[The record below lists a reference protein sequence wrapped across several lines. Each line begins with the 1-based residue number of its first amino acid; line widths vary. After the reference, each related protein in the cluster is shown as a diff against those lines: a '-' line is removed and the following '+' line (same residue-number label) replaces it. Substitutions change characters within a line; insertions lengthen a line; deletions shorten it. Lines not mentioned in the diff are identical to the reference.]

1 MASQGQQLYSTP
13 AFELFRRGLTTQ
25 SVKNFR
31 GISAYQSVTSLGPEW
46 ALDCQNVMVPGWG
59 GLSKFR
65 YPVAQS
71 LAGISGSGAGP
82 VFFTDFQQNNGTR
95 QVVANFANNSLWT
108 LTGDMTAKTLID
120 AGATDAP
127 IWSMVE
133 ANNILF
139 MANGQRME
147 KWTGANFWQW
157 GIAAPTASLELS
169 SPNIDIFSIQRA
181 GGVLTITLNFGNI
194 GGNIY
199 QPVYLNVGDTV
210 TVVGNTGD
218 PTMNG
223 TFAIATVVTPGLSYT
238 VNQAG
243 ANSGP
248 FTQASGAGNITF
260 PSESGVF
267 AGATASRTAG
277 TIGFVLAHPAFVG
290 NGVSAVGLQIVT
302 SGWADPTFNGTFI
315 VVSSVLSFGCLVS
328 FSVLQAGPDSV
339 AAGTGTVTTGVS
351 FTTDKVYGFSYTN
364 VITGHVSSVGP
375 SFTLPGPVTNRILFF
390 SVPPSPD
397 PQVSGLIVFASLDS
411 GADLFRVPTSSIL
424 GNGSS
429 IDISPDASLD
439 TSTQAPLLNN
449 PPLQGNFLAVG
460 QSRVFVANLTG
471 ATTDIIYSGYE
482 QILLGRPE
490 ESFPPNNRLKLAIG
504 ASAIA
509 GIGVLHHGVVAFSN
523 LDRMYTLRGQLE
535 DISISAPVQ
544 FSAFLEEMPWKIGC
558 KSHATIQATPFGLLW
573 WASDNTVQLF
583 SFGSAS
589 TGTASNLQ
597 DMSRNVYPLLRQATP
612 GFEFNAQSAYFNW
625 LERDWYALLFSANGS
640 VTPNQLIFWGLNAE
654 TSAID
659 VFPCNVPAN
668 SIGVI
673 TTSKLQKLLCIGIND
688 QIFNLPISQDTSGG
702 ISPSPNTII
711 PNTGNNLPA
720 HWNSGYFGN
729 ETPTR
734 SKMFRRA
741 LVVTDIPADPTNMTM
756 TAAIVDNLQHNI
768 RNPLMVGPVGV
779 PTSGLASIGM
789 RGNRCSIQLTFP
801 LIDASVNV
809 LELSLGSIGT
819 SDR

>member
-25 SVKNFR
+25 TVKNFR

-95 QVVANFANNSLWT
+95 QVVANFANNSLWA
-108 LTGDMTAKTLID
+108 LTADMTAKIAID

-139 MANGQRME
+139 MANGQRMM
-147 KWTGANFWQW
+147 KWTGANFWLW
-157 GIAAPTASLELS
+157 GIQPPTASLSLGS
-169 SPNIDIFSIQRA
+169 LNVNIFSIQRA
-181 GGVLTITLNFGNI
+181 ANVLTITLNFGNI
-194 GGNIY
+194 GGTIY
-199 QPVYLNVGDTV
+199 QPLNLLVGDTI
-210 TVVGNTGD
+210 TVAGNTGD

-223 TFAIATVVTPGLSYT
+223 TFVIATIVTPGEAYT

-248 FTQASGAGNITF
+248 FNHAGGAGTVSV

-267 AGATASRTAG
+267 SGATASRAAG
-277 TIGFVLAHPAFVG
+277 VVVFTLAVPAYTG
-290 NGVSAVGLQIVT
+290 ILAANAGLQIVT
-302 SGWADPTFNGTFI
+302 SGWADPTFNGTFAI
-315 VVSSVLSFGCLVS
+315 TGLTQGFGCIQS
-328 FSVLQAGPDSV
+328 FTALQAGPDSN
-339 AAGTGTVTTGVS
+339 AAGTGTITTGVN
-351 FTTDKVYGFSYTN
+351 FVTDKVYGFSYVN
-364 VITGHVSSVGP
+364 QITGHVSNVGP
-375 SFTLPGPVTNRILFF
+375 SFILPGPVTNRILFF
-390 SVPPSPD
+390 GVPASPD
-397 PQVSGLIVFASLDS
+397 PQVTGLIVFASLDS
-411 GADLFRVPTSSIL
+411 GADLFRTPTSSIT
-424 GNGSS
+424 GASSS
-429 IDISPDASLD
+429 IDMSPDASLD
-439 TSTQAPLLNN
+439 ASTQAPLLNN

-558 KSHATIQATPFGLLW
+558 KSHASIQATPYGLLW

-583 SFGSAS
+583 NFGSAQ
-589 TGTASNLQ
+589 TGTASGLQ

-612 GFEFNAQSAYFNW
+612 GYEYNAQSAYFNW

-640 VTPNQLIFWGLNAE
+640 VTPNQIIFWGLNTE

-659 VFPCNVPAN
+659 VFPCNIPAN

-673 TTSKLQKLLCIGIND
+673 TTNKLQKLLCIGTGD
-688 QIFNLPISQDTSGG
+688 QIFNLPISQDTTGG
-702 ISPSPNTII
+702 VSPSPNTII
-711 PNTGNNLPA
+711 PNTENNLAA

-768 RNPLMVGPVGV
+768 RNPLLVGPVGV
-779 PTSGLASIGM
+779 PTSGLASISM
-789 RGNRCSIQLTFP
+789 RGNRCSLQLTFP
-801 LIDASVNV
+801 PIDASVNV

-819 SDR
+819 ADR